1 MAQRSLQSVVS
12 LVLANPEM
20 SKNVDRRQSYKNPLT
35 PGTFT
40 GAKLL
45 FHLTLHIARRSSE
58 DANAQFPA
66 NLSAHHPS
74 AW

>member
-1 MAQRSLQSVVS
+1 
-12 LVLANPEM
+12 M